1 MATGEIILYATDDG
15 QATIQLRSVD
25 GTIWLTQAQMAELF
39 DTTKQNISLHIK
51 NAIAEGELEADSV
64 VKDYL
69 TTAADG
75 KSYAVQHYALKAI
88 LSVGYRVRS
97 PRGVQ
102 FRRWASTVLGDY
114 LVKGFA
120 MDDARLKGA
129 SADHFDELIERI
141 RDIRASEARFYQ
153 KLRDILSL
161 SADYVKNDARVTN
174 FYATIQNKMLHAVTN
189 HTAAELIAARSDPA
203 KPNMGV
209 MSWKGVRVRKGD
221 VGTAKNYLAE
231 PEISELNLIVTM
243 FLDTA
248 DLRSRRRQ
256 NIQLGEW
263 EVILDDFIRNNA
275 LPLLQGRG
283 HIKTE
288 DAERLAHER
297 YAAFDERRR
306 LNEKELDAAVPEIDE
321 LQRIAE
327 IAASKGKRS

>member
-1 MATGEIILYATDDG
+1 MVL
-15 QATIQLRSVD
+15 
-25 GTIWLTQAQMAELF
+25 
-39 DTTKQNISLHIK
+39 
-51 NAIAEGELEADSV
+51 
-64 VKDYL
+64 
-69 TTAADG
+69 
-75 KSYAVQHYALKAI
+75 AV
-88 LSVGYRVRS
+88 GFRVRS
-97 PRGVQ
+97 LRGVQ
-102 FRRWASTVLGDY
+102 FRRWATTVLQDY

-161 SADYVKNDARVTN
+161 SADYVKNDPRITN
-174 FYATIQNKMLHAVTN
+174 FYATIQNNMLHAVTN

-209 MSWKGVRVRKGD
+209 MSWKGTRLRKGD
-221 VGTAKNYLAE
+221 VATAKNYLGEA
-231 PEISELNLIVTM
+231 EISELNLIVTM

-256 NIQLGEW
+256 NIQLSEW
-263 EVILDDFIRNNA
+263 EVILDDFIRNNE

-283 HIKTE
+283 HIKAE

-297 YAAFDERRR
+297 YAAFDDRRR
-306 LNEKELDAAVPEIDE
+306 LNEKEMDAVVPEIDE

-327 IAASKGKRS
+327 FAASKGNRS